1 MQKIYLDHSATTP
14 LDLQVLKKMQPYLT
28 DIFGNASSLHSF
40 GQEALKGVDWAREQL
55 AQLFGCKFKE
65 VIFTSG
71 ASESNN
77 LVLRGLVMAFR
88 NAKKDNLNKKF
99 HIITSK
105 IEHPAILEVCQAL
118 EKEGLAETTYI
129 GVNKLGLVEVDEVK
143 KAIKE
148 NTILVSIMYVNNET
162 GVIQP
167 IREIGKMIEK
177 ENKKRMPK
185 AELRKPNDVFNKIY
199 FHTDAVQA
207 VNYCKM
213 QANYLGVDLITISG
227 HKIYGPKG
235 IGALYI
241 REGTPIKSITFGGH
255 QEYNIRPGTYNVA
268 GIVGLGAAV
277 ELVNNE
283 NLAASADG
291 LVRQAH
297 HKLSRACPELVEGL
311 TMTASAVQIRKLRD
325 KLLEGLKNK
334 IPDIQING
342 DMENRMPS
350 NANISFLNAE
360 GESMLLMLDL
370 EGIAVSTGS
379 ACASGSLEPSHVLRA
394 MGISPEICH
403 ASLRFTLGK
412 GTTEKE
418 IDKVI
423 EVLPKI
429 VERLRKMSPIKR

>member
-14 LDLQVLKKMQPYLT
+14 LDPQVLKKMQPYLT
-28 DIFGNASSLHSF
+28 EIFGNASSMHSF
-40 GQEALKGVDWAREQL
+40 GQEAMKGVDWAREQL
-55 AQLFGCKFKE
+55 IKLFNCKFKE

-71 ASESNN
+71 ATESNN
-77 LVLRGLVMAFR
+77 LVLRGMAMAFR
-88 NAKKDNLNKKF
+88 KYKRDNQDKKF
-99 HIITSK
+99 HIITSR

-118 EKEGLAETTYI
+118 EKEGLIEYTLV
-129 GVNKLGLVEVDEVK
+129 GVNEKGLVSVDEIK
-143 KAIKE
+143 KVIKD
-148 NTILVSIMYVNNET
+148 NTVLVSVMYVNNET

-177 ENKKRMPK
+177 ENKERAKK
-185 AELRKPNDVFNKIY
+185 IQKLGTFDKIY

-213 QANYLGVDLITISG
+213 DANYLHADLITISG

-235 IGALYI
+235 IGALYV
-241 REGTPIKSITFGGH
+241 REATPLNPIIFGGH

-277 ELVNNE
+277 ELVNDQDQNTKDNE
-283 NLAASADG
+283 
-291 LVRQAH
+291 
-297 HKLSRACPELVEGL
+297 
-311 TMTASAVQIRKLRD
+311 QIKKLRD
-325 KLLEGLKNK
+325 RLLKGIQNK
-334 IPDIQING
+334 VADIQING
-342 DMENRMPS
+342 DMENRVPG
-350 NANISFLNAE
+350 NVNISFLGAE

-394 MGISPEICH
+394 MNIPPEICH

-412 GTTEKE
+412 ETTAKE

-429 VERLRKMSPIKR
+429 INRLREMSPLKKK

>member
-14 LDLQVLKKMQPYLT
+14 IDPQVLKKMQPYLT
-28 DIFGNASSLHSF
+28 EIFGNASSMHSF

-55 AQLFGCKFKE
+55 SKLFGCKFKE

-88 NAKKDNLNKKF
+88 KKQEKKY
-99 HIITSK
+99 HLITSK
-105 IEHPAILEVCQAL
+105 IEHPAILEVCQEL
-118 EKEGLAETTYI
+118 EKEGLVEVSYI
-129 GVNKLGLVEVDEVK
+129 GVNKRGLVEVDEIK
-143 KAIKE
+143 KAIKD

-177 ENKKRMPK
+177 VNKIRNKKQEIGNK
-185 AELRKPNDVFNKIY
+185 KIDVYNKIY

-213 QANYLGVDLITISG
+213 QANYLGADLITISG

-241 REGTPIKSITFGGH
+241 REGTSIKSITFGGH
-255 QEYNIRPGTYNVA
+255 QEYNIRPGTYNVP
-268 GIVGLGAAV
+268 GIIGLGAAV

-283 NLAASADG
+283 SASADG
-291 LVRQAH
+291 STL
-297 HKLSRACPELVEGL
+297 L
-311 TMTASAVQIRKLRD
+311 TMTASALRIKKLRD
-325 KLLEGLKNK
+325 KLIEGLKKK
-334 IPDIQING
+334 ISNIQING
-342 DMENRMPS
+342 DLENRVPS

-360 GESMLLMLDL
+360 GESMLLMLDM

-379 ACASGSLEPSHVLRA
+379 ACASGSLAPSHVLTA
-394 MGISPEICH
+394 MNIPAEICH

-423 EVLPKI
+423 EILPKI
-429 VERLRKMSPIKR
+429 VERLRKMSPIKK

>member
-14 LDLQVLKKMQPYLT
+14 LDPQVLKKMQPYLT
-28 DIFGNASSLHSF
+28 EIFGNASSVHSF

-55 AQLFGCKFKE
+55 SKLFGCKFKE

-77 LVLRGLVMAFR
+77 LALRGLVMAFR
-88 NAKKDNLNKKF
+88 KKNDKKY

-105 IEHPAILEVCQAL
+105 IEHPAILETCQAL
-118 EKEGLAETTYI
+118 EKEGLVEVSYI
-129 GVNKLGLVEVDEVK
+129 GVNKMGLVEVEEIK
-143 KAIKE
+143 KAIKD

-162 GVIQP
+162 GVIEP
-167 IREIGKMIEK
+167 IREIGKMIER

-185 AELRKPNDVFNKIY
+185 SEIRNQKSGFEKIY

-213 QANYLGVDLITISG
+213 NADYLGTDLITISA

-235 IGALYI
+235 VGALYI

-255 QEYNIRPGTYNVA
+255 QEYNIRPGTYNVP

-283 NLAASADG
+283 SASADPSTMF
-291 LVRQAH
+291 R
-297 HKLSRACPELVEGL
+297 
-311 TMTASAVQIRKLRD
+311 MTASALKIKKLRD
-325 KLLEGLKNK
+325 KLINGVKKN

-342 DMENRMPS
+342 DLANRVPS

-394 MGISPEICH
+394 MGIKPETCH

-429 VERLRKMSPIKR
+429 VERLRKMSPLNK

>member
-1 MQKIYLDHSATTP
+1 MNKIYLDHSATTP
-14 LDLQVLKKMQPYLT
+14 LDPQVLKKMQPYLT

-65 VIFTSG
+65 VVFTSG

-105 IEHPAILEVCQAL
+105 IEHPAILETCQAL
-118 EKEGLAETTYI
+118 EKEGLVEVSYI

-185 AELRKPNDVFNKIY
+185 AELRKPGLGQGGPNDVFNKIY

-241 REGTPIKSITFGGH
+241 KEGTPLKSITFGGH
-255 QEYNIRPGTYNVA
+255 QEYNIRPGTYNVP

-277 ELVNNE
+277 ELINNQSPII
-283 NLAASADG
+283 NN
-291 LVRQAH
+291 
-297 HKLSRACPELVEGL
+297 
-311 TMTASAVQIRKLRD
+311 QIRTLRD

-342 DMENRMPS
+342 DMENRVPS